1 MIERYTLPEMGKVWS
16 DENTFQLMLDV
27 EVAAAEA
34 MADIGLMPK
43 EAFATIKQKALSNF
57 SSIEKVDDITGQNLN
72 SFLRLMGEQL
82 GAAAKYL
89 HVGLTSSDVLDTA
102 LSLQMLQAVALLQG
116 RLQWLRQVL
125 VKLAHK
131 YKYTLM
137 IGRTHGAH
145 AEPIT
150 FGLKMAMWVKEV
162 DRSLTRL
169 QNAHDVINV
178 GKLSGAVGSFAN
190 IDPRVETYACR
201 LLGLHPAYVTTQTL
215 QRDRHAELVN
225 TLAIIGS
232 SLDKFATEIRNLQRT
247 EISEV
252 EEKLPPGLVSSV
264 NMPHKRN
271 PVLCEQ
277 VSGLARLLRGYA
289 VTAMES
295 IMLWHERDLAHAT
308 SERITI
314 PDSCIVLD
322 YMLYI
327 FTQIME
333 GLAVFPDN
341 MRKNLEKTL
350 GLVFSQRVLLAL
362 LAKGVERDTAFG
374 WVQSN
379 AQTAWE
385 QQTDFQYLLLQDANI
400 CAVLRREEI
409 AELFDYEY
417 HLKNIDFI
425 FNRAKI

>member
-43 EAFATIKQKALSNF
+43 EAFDTIKQKALSAF
-57 SSIEKVDDITGQNLN
+57 SSLEKVDDITGQNLS
-72 SFLRLMGEQL
+72 SFLRLMGDQL

-125 VKLAHK
+125 VKLARK

-215 QRDRHAELVN
+215 QRDRHAELVI

-264 NMPHKRN
+264 TMPHKRN
-271 PVLCEQ
+271 PILCER
-277 VSGLARLLRGYA
+277 VCGLARLLRGYA

-327 FTQIME
+327 FTQVME

-362 LAKGVERDTAFG
+362 LGKGVNRETAFG
-374 WVQSN
+374 WVQNN

-385 QQTDFQYLLLQDANI
+385 QQTDFQYLLLQDADI
-400 CAVLRREEI
+400 CAVLSREEI
-409 AELFDYEY
+409 AELFDYDY

-425 FNRAKI
+425 FNRAGI

>member
-1 MIERYTLPEMGKVWS
+1 MIARYTLPEMGKVWG

-34 MADIGLMPK
+34 MADIGLIPSEALSAIK
-43 EAFATIKQKALSNF
+43 QQSVSAFAN
-57 SSIEKVDDITGQNLN
+57 IEKIDDITGQNL
-72 SFLRLMGEQL
+72 SDFLRLMGAQL
-82 GAAAKYL
+82 GEAAKYL
-89 HVGLTSSDVLDTA
+89 HVGLTSSDVMDTA

-116 RLQWLRQVL
+116 RLRQLRQVL

-137 IGRTHGAH
+137 VGRTHGSH

-169 QNAHDVINV
+169 QNAHDVVNV
-178 GKLSGAVGSFAN
+178 GKFSGAVGNFAN

-215 QRDRHAELVN
+215 QRDRHAELVT

-232 SLDKFATEIRNLQRT
+232 SLDKFAMEIRNLQRT

-252 EEKLPPGLVSSV
+252 EEKLPPGFISSST
-264 NMPHKRN
+264 MPHKHN
-271 PVLCEQ
+271 PILCER

-289 VTAMES
+289 VSAMES

-308 SERITI
+308 SERIII

-333 GLAVFPDN
+333 SLAVFPEN

-350 GLVFSQRVLLAL
+350 GLVFSQRVLLTL
-362 LAKGVERDTAFG
+362 LAKGVTREIAFE

-385 QQTDFQYLLLQDANI
+385 QQTDFQYLLLQDTDI
-400 CAVLRREEI
+400 CAVLSREEI
-409 AELFDYEY
+409 AELFDYDY
-417 HLKNIDFI
+417 HLKNISFI
-425 FNRAKI
+425 FDRAGI